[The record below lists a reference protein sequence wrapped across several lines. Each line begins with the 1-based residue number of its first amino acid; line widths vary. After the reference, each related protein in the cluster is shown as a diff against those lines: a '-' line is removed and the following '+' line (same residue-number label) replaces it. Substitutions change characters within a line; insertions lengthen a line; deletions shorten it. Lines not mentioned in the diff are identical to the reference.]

1 MFLGTDAF
9 HKGEETSYTRK
20 GIIHFGDADGKNG
33 EREKKIAEFFTR
45 TGVGFAL
52 EPDMK
57 RKFWYKYMMNVS
69 VNQVTAVLRLSY
81 GALQSKGESYEIPE
95 ARLLVEKAM
104 REVIAV
110 ANAEGIDLNEGD
122 IGTSFDILNLL
133 GAGGLTSMC
142 QDVLAGRKTELEMFS
157 PVVMELA
164 KKQGISVPVLETL
177 YLQLRVI
184 ESQRDWRCLTT

>member
-1 MFLGTDAF
+1 MILGTDAL

-20 GIIHFGDADGKNG
+20 GIIHFGDADGNNG
-33 EREKKIAEFFTR
+33 EREEAIAEFFTR

-52 EPDMK
+52 ESDMK
-57 RKFWYKYMMNVS
+57 RMFWYKYMMNVS
-69 VNQVTAVLRLSY
+69 VNQVTAVLRIPY
-81 GALQSKGESYEIPE
+81 GAIQSNGASCEIKE
-95 ARLLVEKAM
+95 ARFLIEKAM

-110 ANAEGIDLNEGD
+110 ANAEGIGLSESD
-122 IGTSFDILNLL
+122 IESSFGILDQL
-133 GAGGLTSMC
+133 GAENFTSMC

-164 KKQGISVPVLETL
+164 RKHGIFTPVVETL

-184 ESQRDWRCLTT
+184 ERRLLNA